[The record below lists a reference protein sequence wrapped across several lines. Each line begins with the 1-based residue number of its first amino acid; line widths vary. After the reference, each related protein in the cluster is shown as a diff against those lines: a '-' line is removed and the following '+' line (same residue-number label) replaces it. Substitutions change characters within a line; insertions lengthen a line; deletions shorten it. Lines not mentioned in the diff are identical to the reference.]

1 MLPALTFAPRR
12 LPPRRVV
19 AGVVGAAMLLAA
31 AVAMISAGPSSVGD
45 AAAARA
51 LTARL
56 APATWAFAVP
66 VAWLATPVGEI
77 RVGEK
82 VDLMAVCGGGRP
94 PAIPFGPDPPVLSVD
109 DGAIVFEVD
118 EESATAVATPPA
130 ASFLIVPRLR

>member
-82 VDLMAVCGGGRP
+82 VDLMAGRVGGGPPSLPFAARP
-94 PAIPFGPDPPVLSVD
+94 RVLR
-109 DGAIVFEVD
+109 
-118 EESATAVATPPA
+118 VAD
-130 ASFLIVPRLR
+130 R